1 MNCHDARTAMLAS
14 DSSSAVRTHVEGC
27 ADCRRWESTT
37 VSVHATLNSESLW
50 SEPPT
55 GLEDS
60 IVAAIK
66 GVGSRDAL
74 EATTAVSRMPSW
86 KSRRSTVLVGSIA
99 AVAIVLVG
107 LFAVRSTPEPDWS
120 VALVGTENAPAAMA
134 TVVGFNSAAGGT
146 RVVFEAPNL
155 GAAPEGF
162 IYQLWFSKASGDVSA
177 GTFTDATHV
186 ELSLGV
192 LRSEFPAVWLGLQP
206 IGMDSAADAEVLLVP
221 EAD

>member
-1 MNCHDARTAMLAS
+1 MNCHDARTAMLAGE
-14 DSSSAVRTHVEGC
+14 SSSAVRAHVEGC
-27 ADCRRWESTT
+27 ADCQRWESTT
-37 VSVHATLNSESLW
+37 VSVHVALNSESLW
-50 SEPPT
+50 SEPPA

-66 GVGSRDAL
+66 GVDTRQET
-74 EATTAVSRMPSW
+74 EATSAVSQPVW

-99 AVAIVLVG
+99 AVAILLVG
-107 LFAVRSTPEPDWS
+107 LFAVRSAPEPDWS
-120 VALVGTENAPAAMA
+120 VVLVGTENAPAATA

-146 RVVFEAPNL
+146 RVVFEAPDL

-162 IYQLWFSKASGDVSA
+162 IYQLWFSKESGDVSA
-177 GTFTDATHV
+177 GTFTDASHV

-206 IGMDSAADAEVLLVP
+206 VGMDRAADAEVLLVP

>member
-1 MNCHDARTAMLAS
+1 MNCHDARTAMLAGE
-14 DSSSAVRTHVEGC
+14 SSSAVRAHVEGC
-27 ADCRRWESTT
+27 ADCQRWESTT
-37 VSVHATLNSESLW
+37 VSVHAALNSESLW
-50 SEPPT
+50 SEPPA

-66 GVGSRDAL
+66 GVDTRQET
-74 EATTAVSRMPSW
+74 EATSAVSLPVW

-99 AVAIVLVG
+99 AVAILLVG
-107 LFAVRSTPEPDWS
+107 LFAVRSAPEPDWS
-120 VALVGTENAPAAMA
+120 VALVGTESAPAATA

-146 RVVFEAPNL
+146 RVVFEAPDL

-162 IYQLWFSKASGDVSA
+162 IYQLWFSKESGDVSA
-177 GTFTDATHV
+177 GTFTDASHV

-206 IGMDSAADAEVLLVP
+206 VGMDRAADAEVLLVP